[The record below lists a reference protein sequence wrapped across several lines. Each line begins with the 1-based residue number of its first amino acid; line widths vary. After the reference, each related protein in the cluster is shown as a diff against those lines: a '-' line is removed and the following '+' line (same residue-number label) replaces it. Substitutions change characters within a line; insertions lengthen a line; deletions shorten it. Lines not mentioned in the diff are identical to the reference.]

1 MAGKQHPSWS
11 MRQRR
16 QRRDQQPQPSPKSCD
31 FSILPARHSLA
42 GEQKTETHGPVW
54 ASLFGW
60 VCGCGVWSAV
70 ICGVLAGGGAV
81 WAADWPMWRADA
93 GRSGVWQGDL
103 PENLSLIWQRQ
114 LPPLQP
120 AYQNPRLQFDAGYEP
135 VASGGLVFVGS
146 SVSDC
151 VTAYDAA
158 TGAQVWRVSVEG
170 PVRCAPVVWRERVY
184 FGSDDGHLYCVT
196 AAEGELIWKFRAV
209 PSERKVLGN
218 GRLISLWPVRGGPVI
233 ADDVLYFAAGVWSFE
248 GIFLYAL
255 DPQTGDLLWLNDRT
269 GAIYGQHPHD
279 TQAFGGV
286 TPQGY
291 LLVQGEELIVPCG
304 TALPARFSRQ
314 TGELIHFELPKA
326 GRQPGGWFAASLPA
340 RRGAPVPQQEQL
352 LLDPEVNRDRHEGG
366 WNTGPSNQAGARSR
380 VVLNDQEF
388 SFTEGYPGVEGTVHS
403 LLAAEG
409 RLFVVTLEGQLLAY
423 ASRDAEAAPPRFW
436 SDAATAQGELP
447 RAFQRSSEAPRKAPL
462 ADNASTGSDSIAVK
476 EEAARET
483 ETESEQAATAAGV
496 ALAERILTITAMSH
510 GYVLIPDGFQPGLLS
525 TLLREPEL
533 KLVITESDPTQCQL
547 FREQCDATGLSRERV
562 SALQGEFSQLGLP
575 PFWAGLIVVQAQV
588 TSRML
593 EALQDSTEVEP
604 TLQTLFQALR
614 PYDGT
619 AFLVFPEG
627 DEQTWQRWEKRLV
640 AAVRQLDEQATV
652 QRVGNLLQVQR
663 PQGIPGGTNY
673 TDGWESADENV
684 QAPLGVLWF
693 DDRLAHFK
701 RAPQPMIV
709 DGVMISYDK
718 DWLGWVDG
726 VRPPFKLVPPRYSDI
741 YTGRIFSDEES
752 SQLAQALPTR
762 DLQQPTL
769 TQYRPETQK
778 NPWKPEQPKI
788 GERVNPL
795 TGQTEVRAIH
805 KQYGCDGGVDYGL
818 LYTLR
823 SGTAAYYDKRL
834 ESGTI
839 HISGPRS
846 GCTNSIIP
854 AGGILNVPYFYQG
867 CTCSYPLPVGLAM
880 ISLPPEHEQWA
891 VWGTG
896 GADNIQR
903 IGINLGAPGARMTP
917 AGTLWLEYPQ
927 VGGPAPQPAW
937 KTVPAELKT
946 YYRHAVWSHGG
957 TGWPWVVG
965 SGGIGIQEFLL
976 QQVQPGEYVLR
987 LHFAEPEDLQPGERV
1002 FDVEWNGQTLLKDFD
1017 PVAEAGGPRRALV
1030 KEFTGLNLTGELQL
1044 RFIPRSGEPVIGGIE
1059 LMAHDLPRDDLPVL
1073 PDRTPH
1079 KLPSP

>member
-1 MAGKQHPSWS
+1 MAEKQSLQWSWFRRQSRQHPQQ
-11 MRQRR
+11 RQRTEN
-16 QRRDQQPQPSPKSCD
+16 
-31 FSILPARHSLA
+31 RHHA
-42 GEQKTETHGPVW
+42 GEC
-54 ASLFGW
+54 LLGW
-60 VCGCGVWSAV
+60 VCGCVVWSALF
-70 ICGVLAGGGAV
+70 CGVLTKGESV

-103 PENLSLIWQRQ
+103 PEKLSLIWQRE

-170 PVRCAPVVWRERVY
+170 PVRCAPVVWQERVY

-196 AAEGELIWKFRAV
+196 AAQGELVWKYRAV

-218 GRLISLWPVRGGPVI
+218 GRMISLWPVRGGPVI

-255 DPQTGDLLWLNDRT
+255 NAETGEVLWLNDRT
-269 GAIYGQHPHD
+269 GTIYGQHPHD

-304 TALPARFSRQ
+304 TALPARFSRR

-340 RRGAPVPQQEQL
+340 RRGAPVPQQEQQL

-366 WNTGPSNQAGARSR
+366 WNTGPGNQAGARSR
-380 VVLNDQEF
+380 VVLNDREF
-388 SFTEGYPGVEGTVHS
+388 SFADGHPGVEGTVHS

-409 RLFVVTLEGQLLAY
+409 RLFVVTLEGQLLAF
-423 ASRDAEAAPPRFW
+423 SEQKAEAAPPRFW
-436 SDAATAQGELP
+436 SEGSTAQAERPLKFRRLP
-447 RAFQRSSEAPRKAPL
+447 AAPRKDTPP
-462 ADNASTGSDSIAVK
+462 DQTSG
-476 EEAARET
+476 
-483 ETESEQAATAAGV
+483 TESEAELAAAAVGSE
-496 ALAERILTITAMSH
+496 LAERILTITAMSH
-510 GYVLIPDGFQPGLLS
+510 GFVLIPEGFQPGLLA

-533 KLVITESDPTQCQL
+533 RVVITETDPTQSQA
-547 FREQCDATGLSRERV
+547 FREQCDAAGLSRERV
-562 SALQGEFSQLGLP
+562 SLLQGEVAELGLP
-575 PFWAGLIVVQAQV
+575 PFWAGLVVMQEQGTARLLESLQA
-588 TSRML
+588 
-593 EALQDSTEVEP
+593 STGVDP

-619 AFLVFPEG
+619 AFLVLPEG
-627 DEQTWQRWEKRLV
+627 DEQTWQRWEQRLTV
-640 AAVRQLDEQATV
+640 AVHALDAQATV
-652 QRVGNLLQVQR
+652 QREGNLVQVQR

-673 TDGWESADENV
+673 TDGWESPDENV
-684 QAPLGVLWF
+684 KAPLGVLWF

-718 DWLGWVDG
+718 DWLGWVEGD
-726 VRPPFKLVPPRYSDI
+726 RPPYKLVPPRYSDI

-752 SQLAQALPTR
+752 SQLSQALPTR

-769 TQYRPETQK
+769 SQYRPETQK
-778 NPWKPEQPKI
+778 DPWKPEQPKI
-788 GERVNPL
+788 GERINPL
-795 TGQTEVRAIH
+795 TGQPEVRAVH

-896 GADNIQR
+896 GAKNIQR

-946 YYRHAVWSHGG
+946 YYRHALWNNGG

-976 QQVQPGEYVLR
+976 EQVQPGEYVLR

-1002 FDVEWNGQTLLKDFD
+1002 FDVECNGQPLLENFD

-1030 KEFTGLNLTGELQL
+1030 KEFTGLKLTEQLHL
-1044 RFIPRSGEPVIGGIE
+1044 RFTSRSGEPVLGGIE
-1059 LMAHDLPRDDLPVL
+1059 LIAYDLPRDDLPTL
-1073 PDRTPH
+1073 PDRTLHLRTP
-1079 KLPSP
+1079 